1 MQNKWEINYLVV
13 PFSWLV
19 GGITA
24 IILGVLKQD
33 WINYL
38 IGLFTG
44 LLNFG
49 LMVKMN
55 RRMVRLAKLDPEH
68 VSLTVKKS
76 TWFGAFLRFV
86 VVAFVFAALYF
97 KDVWQVEDNNAYI
110 HLVIAFAGYLTVKVV
125 LVATYLI
132 FRKKVDP

>member
-38 IGLFTG
+38 IGL
-44 LLNFG
+44 LQ
-49 LMVKMN
+49 
-55 RRMVRLAKLDPEH
+55 DC
-68 VSLTVKKS
+68 
-76 TWFGAFLRFV
+76 
-86 VVAFVFAALYF
+86 
-97 KDVWQVEDNNAYI
+97 
-110 HLVIAFAGYLTVKVV
+110 
-125 LVATYLI
+125 
-132 FRKKVDP
+132 